1 MLEFAALHHVSV
13 RYHDEAASRRFYCD
27 VLGFAANPDKT
38 NWLGWPGA
46 DHQVVHLMPAVGLT
60 NVGVGGMEDR
70 HDLAKHLAFEVE
82 RLEPVVDAL
91 LAHGHKPFQNGLTAD
106 DRTDIVSPGQALDYG
121 IGTVF
126 VLDPGGNVIEFIQR
140 DRGIFAKLP
149 A

>member
-1 MLEFAALHHVSV
+1 MLKFKALHHVSV
-13 RYHDEAASRRFYCD
+13 RYHEEAASRRFYCD
-27 VLGFAANPDKT
+27 VLGFAANPEKP

-70 HDLAKHLAFEVE
+70 RDLAKHLAFEVE
-82 RLEPVVDAL
+82 QLEPVVEAL
-91 LAHGHKPFQNGLTAD
+91 LAHGFKPFQSGLSANE
-106 DRTDIVSPGQALDYG
+106 RKDIASAQEPLDFG

-126 VLDPGGNVIEFIQR
+126 VLDPGGNVVEFIQR